1 VAVGDPGGSPG
12 IGRSLVTA
20 FDAVWARF
28 TERLAGLGNDE
39 YFWAPV
45 PGCWSL
51 RRDHDGRWILDG
63 GGGRD
68 PAPDPP
74 PITTIAW
81 RIGHVGG
88 LALGGFAARR
98 FGAGARDVGDIRFP
112 GRAADAIA
120 FLDDNYAQWRDGMV
134 QLTDAEWWSTLGPT
148 WGPYAD
154 SSTADLALHVLD
166 ELVHHGAEIG
176 LLRDL
181 YLHRSALG

>member
-1 VAVGDPGGSPG
+1 MAVGDPEGSPG
-12 IGRSLVTA
+12 VGRSLVAA
-20 FDAVWARF
+20 FDFVWARF
-28 TERLAGLGNDE
+28 LDRLAGLGNDE

-51 RRDHDGRWILDG
+51 RRGHDGRWILDG
-63 GGGRD
+63 EGGGG

-98 FGAGARDVGDIRFP
+98 FGAGALGVGDIQFP
-112 GRAADAIA
+112 GRAADAIT
-120 FLDDNYAQWRDGMV
+120 FLEDNYARWRDGIAKM
-134 QLTDAEWWSTLGPT
+134 TDAEWWSTLGPA
-148 WGPYAD
+148 WGPYAEA
-154 SSTADLALHVLD
+154 SSADLALHVLD
-166 ELVHHGAEIG
+166 EVVHHGAEIG